1 MVTRRPRV
9 RVIARAT
16 LRDYWENHP
25 AAEGRLRAWFQEAKA
40 AKWSSPT
47 DVKAEYASASIVAD
61 NRVVFNIGGN
71 SYRLVVHINYEL
83 QIVYIKFIGTHDEY
97 DNIDATTV

>member
-1 MVTRRPRV
+1 M

-16 LRDYWENHP
+16 LKHYWESHP
-25 AAEGRLRAWFQEAKA
+25 AVEGQLRAWFQEAKA
-40 AKWSSPT
+40 AKWGSPA
-47 DVKAEYASASIVAD
+47 DVNAQYASASILAD

-83 QIVYIKFIGTHDEY
+83 QIVYVKFIGTHGEY